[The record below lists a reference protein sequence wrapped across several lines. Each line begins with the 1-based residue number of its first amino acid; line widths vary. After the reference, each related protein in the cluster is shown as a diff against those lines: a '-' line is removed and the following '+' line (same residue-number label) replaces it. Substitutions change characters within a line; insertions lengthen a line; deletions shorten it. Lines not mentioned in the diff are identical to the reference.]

1 MQFTLAPSKM
11 APINAKV
18 NTTNSHNMHQTFK
31 FNSIP
36 KAVKTNVTKKGSINT
51 TVVMGP
57 DGMPHHRSVV
67 SVSSTATPR
76 SPPITASPTTASFE
90 KVLAESREERMRR
103 VSGSS
108 DDRGS
113 RKSFRLDTKA
123 ARRQTIREF
132 TASMRR
138 KASEAVSVSASQRSD
153 SMSLASGSGPMCT
166 SPIEASDFGEWVY
179 PTSPSLAKTAGT
191 WGPGSTSPVSP
202 SSPAQKRAPPVS
214 VASPTS
220 PFHNLR
226 GSTGTLDDIA
236 PFAAPSGL
244 PPAASDI
251 PQPKSP
257 RSPVLGISRVVSGSS
272 ASSTPSGASMPQ
284 TPTVPG
290 WHDLARPTGAVGAKR
305 VFFDDN
311 GEVRSVYK
319 VGWESPVLDLEAR
332 LHETMYDIAGGRHT
346 FIDLDEN
353 SDAPATVL
361 DVSDQ
366 SVRQWCPMRVPQGP
380 HEHSDAMSRTSTN
393 SWNVIG

>member
-1 MQFTLAPSKM
+1 MQFTLAPPKM
-11 APINAKV
+11 PPINVKV
-18 NTTNSHNMHQTFK
+18 GSTNSHNMHQTFK
-31 FNSIP
+31 FNSVP
-36 KAVKTNVTKKGSINT
+36 KAVKTNVTKKGSTNT

-67 SVSSTATPR
+67 SVSSAPR
-76 SPPITASPTTASFE
+76 SPTITASPTTASFE
-90 KVLAESREERMRR
+90 KVLAQTREDQMRR
-103 VSGSS
+103 VSASS

-138 KASEAVSVSASQRSD
+138 KASEAVSVSQKSD
-153 SMSLASGSGPMCT
+153 SMSLLSASGPMST

-179 PTSPSLAKTAGT
+179 PTSPSLGKTAGT
-191 WGPGSTSPVSP
+191 WGPGSSSPVSP
-202 SSPAQKRAPPVS
+202 TAPALKRAPPVS
-214 VASPTS
+214 VASAAG

-226 GSTGTLDDIA
+226 GSTGTLEDIA
-236 PFAAPSGL
+236 PFATPSAPPL
-244 PPAASDI
+244 PASEL
-251 PQPKSP
+251 PHPRSP
-257 RSPVLGISRVVSGSS
+257 RSPGLGISRVVSGSS

-361 DVSDQ
+361 DVS
-366 SVRQWCPMRVPQGP
+366 VCLCAMGGP
-380 HEHSDAMSRTSTN
+380 CSSHNVQHAAPNAITAMCTSTIF
-393 SWNVIG
+393 VLDVLG